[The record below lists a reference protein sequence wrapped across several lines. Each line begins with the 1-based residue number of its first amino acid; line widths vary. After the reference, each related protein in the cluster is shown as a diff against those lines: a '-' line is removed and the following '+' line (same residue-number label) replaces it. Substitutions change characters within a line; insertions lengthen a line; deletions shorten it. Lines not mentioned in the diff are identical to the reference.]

1 MVVSLLIMLFGR
13 FEFINQP
20 EYKHKVIITTPIT
33 IVLYDDEIVRVQLF
47 NGAWYDS
54 WEGED

>member
-1 MVVSLLIMLFGR
+1 MVAILLIMLFGEV
-13 FEFINQP
+13 EFINQP
-20 EYKHKVIITTPIT
+20 EYKHKVVITTPIT
-33 IVLYDDEIVRVQLF
+33 IVLYDNEIVRVQLF